1 MTCRKQRVVLIAQHS
16 SWVDAKADI
25 PQWSILV
32 GSLLFLIYI
41 NNLPNSLNSNVKLFA
56 GNTSLFSVIRN
67 ITDLGNLLNSD
78 LSEINE
84 WTLQG
89 KMSFNS
95 NPTKQAQ

>member
-1 MTCRKQRVVLIAQHS
+1 MLNIHHA
-16 SWVDAKADI
+16 WVDVKAGI
-25 PQWSILV
+25 PQWSIL

-41 NNLPNSLNSNVKLFA
+41 NNLSNGFNSNVKLFA
-56 GNTSLFSVIRN
+56 GDTSLFSVIRN
-67 ITDLGNLLNSD
+67 ITDLGNLLSSD

-84 WTLQG
+84 WTLQW